1 VVGYSVAKEP
11 TETPAHLLL
20 TQRVPMVQSY
30 RLHLL
35 NWPITQ
41 SSDNS
46 PLIYSSLS
54 ILFRPHQKEILP

>member
-30 RLHLL
+30 RLHL
-35 NWPITQ
+35 
-41 SSDNS
+41 
-46 PLIYSSLS
+46 
-54 ILFRPHQKEILP
+54 EI